1 LLELLAPVELSAVC
15 FRWTHADPEA
25 PNTRNEQILRRVN
38 ERGRVWLSNASIR
51 GALGLRACIT
61 NHRTTDEDVRGVL
74 EEVLA
79 AAEET
84 A

>member
-1 LLELLAPVELSAVC
+1 M
-15 FRWTHADPEA
+15 
-25 PNTRNEQILRRVN
+25 NQ
-38 ERGRVWLSNASIR
+38 RGQVWLSNASIR
-51 GALGLRACIT
+51 GTFGLRACIT
-61 NHRTTDEDVRGVL
+61 NHRTTDDDIRAVL